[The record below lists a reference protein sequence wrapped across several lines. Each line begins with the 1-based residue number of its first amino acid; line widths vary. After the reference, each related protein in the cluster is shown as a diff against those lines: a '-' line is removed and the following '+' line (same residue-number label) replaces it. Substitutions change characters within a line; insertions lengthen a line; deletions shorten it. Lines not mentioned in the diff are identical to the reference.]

1 MEVVTVKFQEN
12 VLKRIDST
20 INQHNF
26 NSRTEF
32 IREAVRDKLL
42 ELNKEDLIKEFL
54 KFKGKSKKKTSYEEN
69 MKTREDV
76 SKELVAELS
85 KIFS

>member
-42 ELNKEDLIKEFL
+42 ELNKEDLINEFL

-69 MKTREDV
+69 IKIREDA
-76 SKELVAELS
+76 SKELIAELG
-85 KIFS
+85 KRFS